1 MKQPPKPSFIKN
13 WREIEAPAAP
23 PNANED
29 FGFASELATA
39 TGINH
44 FRVAH
49 LRIPSGVGAYPPL
62 AMDDLEIFAFVL
74 EGTPE
79 LWADG
84 WLHRLK
90 EGQGVT
96 FNARTGLV
104 HSLINNSDTDARL
117 FVFTEAFRRNSRA
130 VHPLEPALKEQ
141 LAKSGMLWEDAPLR
155 MLGPNDGKPGSAAGR
170 RRNRPEFVVHWRD
183 ILGKKANR
191 YPNSDEDQT
200 LDARFDNSARFSR
213 VAMRVQVL
221 KPGRRTSWPHAER
234 DESEFVYVVTGKV
247 DAWNDGWITPMAE
260 GDFIGWKNG
269 TGITH
274 AILNNSDE
282 DAVIIVG
289 GERSR
294 FCNQYWYPFHP
305 KYNKEIGKAYWADHP
320 APKLGP
326 HDGLPDRLRERVP
339 ARLRRSPTSAN
350 EAARNL
356 GKPKRNA

>member
-1 MKQPPKPSFIKN
+1 MKQPHKPSFIRN
-13 WREIEAPAAP
+13 WREIETPAAP
-23 PNANED
+23 PGAGED

-39 TGINH
+39 AGIHH

-49 LRIPSGVGAYPPL
+49 LRIPPGRRAYPPL

-74 EGTPE
+74 EGAPD

-84 WLHRLK
+84 YLHRLN

-104 HSLINNSDTDARL
+104 HSLINNSDSDARV

-141 LAKSGMLWEDAPLR
+141 LTKSGMCWEDAPLR
-155 MLGPNDGKPGSAAGR
+155 MRGPNNGKPGSLAGR
-170 RRNRPEFVVHWRD
+170 RRNVPEFVAHWRD
-183 ILGKKANR
+183 LLDPKAIR
-191 YPNSDEDQT
+191 YPRSDESLT
-200 LDARFDNSARFSR
+200 VNARFESRAHFSR
-213 VAMRVQVL
+213 IAMRLQVL
-221 KPGRRTSWPHAER
+221 KPGCRTSWPHAER
-234 DESEFVYVVTGKV
+234 DESEFVYVVSGKV
-247 DAWNDGWITPMAE
+247 DAWNDGWITPMGE

-274 AILNNSDE
+274 AILNNSDAE
-282 DAVIIVG
+282 AVIIVG

-294 FCNQYWYPFHP
+294 LANQFWYVFHP
-305 KYNKEIGKAYWADHP
+305 KYNKEIGKAYWTDHP
-320 APKLGP
+320 IPALGP
-326 HDGLPDRLRERVP
+326 HDGIPDRLRERVP
-339 ARLRRSPTSAN
+339 ARLRRSPVTAN

-356 GKPKRNA
+356 GKAKK

>member
-23 PNANED
+23 PGTGEE

-39 TGINH
+39 AGINH

-49 LRIPSGVGAYPPL
+49 LRIPPGRRAYPPL

-74 EGTPE
+74 AGEPD

-84 WLHRLK
+84 YLHRLS

-96 FNARTGLV
+96 FNARNGLV
-104 HSLINNSDTDARL
+104 HSLINNSESDTRV

-130 VHPLEPALKEQ
+130 VHPLEPDLKEQ
-141 LAKSGMLWEDAPLR
+141 LEKSGMLWEEAPKR
-155 MLGPNDGKPGSAAGR
+155 KLGPNDGRPGSQMGR
-170 RRNRPEFVVHWRD
+170 KRTLPEFVAHWRAL
-183 ILGKKANR
+183 LGKRPNR

-200 LDARFDNSARFSR
+200 LDARFDNRARFSR
-213 VAMRVQVL
+213 IAMRLQVL
-221 KPGRRTSWPHAER
+221 KAGRRTSWPHAER
-234 DESEFVYVVTGKV
+234 DESEFVYVVSGEV
-247 DAWNDGWITPMAE
+247 DAWNDGWITPMGE

-269 TGITH
+269 TGVTH
-274 AILNNSDE
+274 AILNNSED
-282 DAVIIVG
+282 DAVIVVG

-320 APKLGP
+320 VPKLGP
-326 HDGLPDRLRERVP
+326 HDGIPDRLRGRVP
-339 ARLRRSPTSAN
+339 ARLRRSPVAAN

-356 GKPKRNA
+356 GKLRR